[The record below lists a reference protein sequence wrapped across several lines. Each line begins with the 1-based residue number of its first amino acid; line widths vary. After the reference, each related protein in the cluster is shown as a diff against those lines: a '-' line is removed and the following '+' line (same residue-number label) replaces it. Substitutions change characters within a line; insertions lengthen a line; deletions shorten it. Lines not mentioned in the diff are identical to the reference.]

1 MSQSR
6 IPTGNIN
13 LPCSRK
19 VIQHTSAPSTT
30 LPRPR
35 CLLGC
40 NPHFNCSGFNPG
52 NHPASAPTQFRGGN
66 FREYRRCFR
75 HPPLFLPVLVFAVY
89 AVQLPLSPLVY
100 LWADTVFQ
108 APFTYSSP
116 PVSATFY
123 LLLPRFK
130 PRLMSGCSHC
140 HLIHLLLFIRPS
152 LLYCAWAIR
161 FSIWHLFLWR
171 LEAVA
176 ISTFLS

>member
-1 MSQSR
+1 MSQRRLPARAFS
-6 IPTGNIN
+6 IPQ
-13 LPCSRK
+13 PPA
-19 VIQHTSAPSTT
+19 Q
-30 LPRPR
+30 R
-35 CLLGC
+35 CLGRAVC
-40 NPHFNCSGFNPG
+40 SDVNPHFNCSGFNPG

>member
-1 MSQSR
+1 MYICDWSSDV
-6 IPTGNIN
+6 
-13 LPCSRK
+13 CSSDLRA
-19 VIQHTSAPSTT
+19 VCSDV
-30 LPRPR
+30 
-35 CLLGC
+35 

-66 FREYRRCFR
+66 FRKYRRCFR
-75 HPPLFLPVLVFAVY
+75 HPPLFLPVLVFAVC
-89 AVQLPLSPLVY
+89 AVQLPLSPLAY

-161 FSIWHLFLWR
+161 FSIWRSEERRVGKECRSRWSPYH
-171 LEAVA
+171 
-176 ISTFLS
+176 